1 MRFSFLILISLSV
14 ISVKT
19 MAVPRPLCQGLL
31 DSENEIDNNNLDA
44 SKRDQLIMVLA
55 NKYPKFYQKIENE
68 PCFDQLLK
76 KMEYLIDPLWNEFS
90 VIENLEEEDESKT
103 TRADSPNIEL
113 VDPQI

>member
-31 DSENEIDNNNLDA
+31 DSENEIDA